1 MCFSVAGT
9 NCHIKRELIKKGRA
23 LLWITKAIMA
33 VSYTKHT
40 SLFPLVFLLCA
51 PLACQSQNTTINST
65 TTPSNITYL
74 TGVRGCG
81 TGLNP
86 EYRYLCDRRA
96 AWGIVLETLASAG
109 FLLSIGLL
117 LGLLL
122 WTLCTC
128 MSSRHSRCGTVGGSI
143 LSMSLFLLATAGIFA
158 ITFSFIIG
166 LTPQT
171 CPTRVF
177 LFGVL
182 FALAFSC
189 LLARCLAM
197 LGFAAAR
204 GWGEPGVALG
214 LFAVQVIISTEWLII
229 VLVRDQKP
237 CEYSQK
243 EFAMLQIYVLCLLL
257 ISLILSMQILCRS
270 CFTYS
275 YSYTGP
281 TNQQWR
287 AQAATLFVTLLLS
300 ACIWVVWIAM
310 LTRGNPEVD
319 RRPVWDDPVL
329 SIALVANGWVLVI
342 GHGLSQVALFCRGE
356 ATAQEVPLNFV
367 GWTSP
372 NANIPGLESQKE
384 GKENGSFETDGENRR
399 GRRAEPALR
408 SPYESGFS
416 MTEIDPNKDYT
427 IPRPQT
433 TNFNQPYDEYYGE
446 E

>member
-1 MCFSVAGT
+1 HPF
-9 NCHIKRELIKKGRA
+9 
-23 LLWITKAIMA
+23 
-33 VSYTKHT
+33 SYT
-40 SLFPLVFLLCA
+40 LA
-51 PLACQSQNTTINST
+51 PS
-65 TTPSNITYL
+65 
-74 TGVRGCG
+74 CG

-122 WTLCTC
+122 WTLCAC
-128 MSSRHSRCGTVGGSI
+128 VSSRHSRSGTVGGSI
-143 LSMSLFLLATAGIFA
+143 LSVCMFLLATAGIFA

-229 VLVRDQKP
+229 VLVRDEKP
-237 CEYSQK
+237 CEYSQT
-243 EFAMLQIYVLCLLL
+243 EFAML
-257 ISLILSMQILCRS
+257 LIL
-270 CFTYS
+270 
-275 YSYTGP
+275 YTGP
-281 TNQQWR
+281 INQQWR
-287 AQAATLFVTLLLS
+287 AQATTLCFTLLLS

-329 SIALVANGWVLVI
+329 SIALVANGWALVI
-342 GHGLSQVALFCRGE
+342 GHGLA
-356 ATAQEVPLNFV
+356 AIPLRV
-367 GWTSP
+367 RLLHDG
-372 NANIPGLESQKE
+372 KKKK
-384 GKENGSFETDGENRR
+384 KENILHIST
-399 GRRAEPALR
+399 LR
-408 SPYESGFS
+408 ISTSAAQLCNKLNEHTAYPEHHRVFQ
-416 MTEIDPNKDYT
+416 EIDPNKDYT